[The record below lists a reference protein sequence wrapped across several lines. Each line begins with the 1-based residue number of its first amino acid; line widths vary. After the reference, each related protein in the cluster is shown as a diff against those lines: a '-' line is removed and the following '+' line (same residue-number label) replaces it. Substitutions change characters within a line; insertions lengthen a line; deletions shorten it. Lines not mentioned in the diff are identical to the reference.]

1 MNSTN
6 NLEKR
11 DQLRQERN
19 HILNEI
25 HNLVRFEETN
35 KIEKQLDNIENTPD
49 DSRRVFQAIKTS
61 IT

>member
-11 DQLRQERN
+11 DQFRQERN
-19 HILNEI
+19 RILNEI
-25 HNLVRFEETN
+25 HNLVYFEEN
-35 KIEKQLDNIENTPD
+35 NNIEKQLDNIENTPD
-49 DSRRVFQAIKTS
+49 DSRRMFQAIKTS